1 MMIPVTVDCRL
12 AWRKLPPRQFLV
24 PEGTT
29 VGGLL
34 DAIGEGE
41 LNGHALLVIDK
52 QACEPE
58 RVLRAG
64 ERVVLLSVM
73 CGG

>member
-1 MMIPVTVDCRL
+1 MIPVTVDCRL

-52 QACEPE
+52 QACESE